1 MSPAAY
7 KEYREKAIS
16 HVSEAIDAK
25 GLPYAKAVAA
35 DIGKILKSEDLK
47 PTKEDIKVLQLL
59 AKKIAAK
66 DWASEAQVSSDDF
79 LGCDME
85 R

>member
-1 MSPAAY
+1 MSNMN
-7 KEYREKAIS
+7 KS
-16 HVSEAIDAK
+16 IDTK
-25 GLPYAKAVAA
+25 GLSYHTASTTRWSMDARTIAA
-35 DIGKILKSEDLK
+35 DIEKILKSEDPK